1 MAEGFVEILAVGHGG
16 TAVEPREFRRQRSGP
31 HLPCRVA
38 VRQQEDGG
46 GLGQG
51 TQEGRGLLPVAGAVE
66 GGGMIAQF
74 LGGEGV
80 EGALKE
86 EDGGPLPCPGQ
97 QLWLEQRRGAAF
109 FVEVTF
115 FGDGPADAA
124 AILTGKH
131 HAVMPGI
138 VA

>member
-16 TAVEPREFRRQRSGP
+16 TAVEPRKFRRQCRGP
-31 HLPCRVA
+31 RLPCRIA
-38 VRQQEDGG
+38 VCQQEDGG

-51 TQEGRGLLPVAGAVE
+51 AQEGGGFLPVAGAVE

-80 EGALKE
+80 EGALKK
-86 EDGGPLPCPGQ
+86 EDEVPLPCSGQ
-97 QLWLEQRRGAAF
+97 QLRLEQRRGAAL
-109 FVEVTF
+109 FVEVAL
-115 FGDGPADAA
+115 FGDGTADAA
-124 AILTGKH
+124 AILTGEH
-131 HAVMPGI
+131 HAVMLGI